1 MIGYSDG
8 LGGCV
13 HLAARRLQ
21 AFERLGRGDL
31 MNQMQVDIQ
40 NGVAGVVSC
49 DNMAVPQ
56 LVIQRAQ
63 LTHHTI
69 TF

>member
-1 MIGYSDG
+1 
-8 LGGCV
+8 
-13 HLAARRLQ
+13 
-21 AFERLGRGDL
+21 

-40 NGVAGVVSC
+40 TGVAGVVSC
-49 DNMAVPQ
+49 DNVAVPQ
-56 LVIQRAQ
+56 PVIQRAQ